1 VGAIP
6 VSLPAGIVY
15 WNFQKITP
23 PSRNRLL
30 IREKGPLPTNDPDDL
45 PSM

>member
-23 PSRNRLL
+23 PSRNRLP
-30 IREKGPLPTNDPDDL
+30 IREKGLPPTNDSDDL
-45 PSM
+45 SSI